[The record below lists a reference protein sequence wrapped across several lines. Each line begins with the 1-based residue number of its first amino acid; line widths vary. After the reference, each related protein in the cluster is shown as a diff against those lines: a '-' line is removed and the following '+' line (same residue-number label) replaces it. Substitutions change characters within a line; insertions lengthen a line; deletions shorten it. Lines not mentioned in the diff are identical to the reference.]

1 MLPDGAEPF
10 HIHPGILVDDLG
22 HKHDLAR
29 LIEEVLAR
37 VDLPV
42 PSDVRRWLQR
52 EFFPFHLQRH
62 SKSRRRAPIYW
73 PLATASGGYT
83 LWLYYP
89 ELSSQALYTAVNEF
103 VEPKLEQVGQELASL
118 RNKGNAR
125 SRDDDKALETLQTL
139 EKELVELRDIM
150 LQIAPTYRPNHD
162 DGVQITAAP
171 LWPLF
176 RHKPW
181 QKLLKETWAKLEKGD
196 YDWSHLAMAYWP
208 GRVREKSTTD
218 KSLAI
223 AHGLEE
229 LYEPPPASTTGSGR
243 RGRQRREA
251 AT

>member
-1 MLPDGAEPF
+1 MNRSL
-10 HIHPGILVDDLG
+10 
-22 HKHDLAR
+22 K
-29 LIEEVLAR
+29 
-37 VDLPV
+37 
-42 PSDVRRWLQR
+42 
-52 EFFPFHLQRH
+52 
-62 SKSRRRAPIYW
+62 
-73 PLATASGGYT
+73 
-83 LWLYYP
+83 
-89 ELSSQALYTAVNEF
+89 
-103 VEPKLEQVGQELASL
+103 QVGKTAGAL

-125 SRDDDKALETLQTL
+125 SRDDDKAMEALQTL
-139 EKELVELRDIM
+139 EKELVELRDTL

-208 GRVREKSTTD
+208 DRVREKCKTD

-229 LYEPPPASTTGSGR
+229 LYEPPPREHDRARSWRSETPGGSTMTRNRRLHSGTGL
-243 RGRQRREA
+243 A
-251 AT
+251 AAAQKGIGSCCL